1 MPKVYL
7 TDLIKFCFSV
17 GMTLTFLWLIRK
29 TSHPFLIFFTLNFVL
44 FLGLIKVFRSDIFK
58 NLSLIIVGLSLALTV
73 TETGFV
79 LSEVYQSTKNQ
90 PVNAAPP
97 ANEQHTAPDN
107 SDSPNSPPTK
117 TSVSSEKSETTC
129 KSRPDPDLGYRGEK
143 GPLTCRVKNVNN
155 NQVRYDI
162 TYNINENGFRI
173 TPDANS
179 SGESIVFFGG
189 SYTLGEGV
197 KGNETFPYF
206 VSKNLDYKFNIVNM
220 GWHGWGPHQTLRLIE
235 SEILKKA
242 VQGKIH
248 AAVYQTIIWHAARSA
263 GNAQWD
269 KYGPKYI
276 QTHNGEIQY
285 VGPFTNKQ
293 TKYIADVLKKSR
305 LFRWILERPSL
316 ITDEDM
322 EIYIGIIL
330 KTSTLLQ
337 KNFGIP
343 LTILYWD
350 SDADPSQYAGYS
362 NDQVIDMLRDNGLT
376 VLRVSDALDWEDP
389 KMQIG
394 GGCRHPSALAHALN
408 GKMVANFILKNQDTP
423 RLMSED
429 KEG

>member
-1 MPKVYL
+1 MLNFYL
-7 TDLIKFCFSV
+7 TDLMKFCFSA
-17 GMTLTFLWLIRK
+17 GITILSLWLVRK
-29 TSHPFLIFFTLNFVL
+29 SAHPFLIFFVLNFVL
-44 FLGLIKVFRSDIFK
+44 LLGLIKFFRSDAFK
-58 NLSLIIVGLSLALTV
+58 NLSLIIVGLTISLTV
-73 TETGFV
+73 TETSFI
-79 LSEVYQSTKNQ
+79 LSEMYHSTNNQ
-90 PVNAAPP
+90 PINSAPP
-97 ANEQHTAPDN
+97 ANEQPTTPD
-107 SDSPNSPPTK
+107 DSASPSFPPTK
-117 TSVSSEKSETTC
+117 TGIKSGKSESTC
-129 KSRPDPDLGYRGEK
+129 KPRPDPDLGYRGGK
-143 GPLTCRVKNVNN
+143 GPLTCRVKNVSN
-155 NQVRYDI
+155 NQVIYDI

-206 VSKNLDYKFNIVNM
+206 VLKNLDYRFNIVNM
-220 GWHGWGPHQTLRLIE
+220 GWHGWGPHQMLRLIE

-248 AAVYQTIIWHAARSA
+248 AAIYQTVIWHATRSA

-276 QTHNGEIQY
+276 QTHNGEIQS

-293 TKYIADVLKKSR
+293 KYMYFADALKKSR
-305 LFRWILERPSL
+305 LFRWILERPSQ
-316 ITDEDM
+316 ITEEDM
-322 EIYIGIIL
+322 EIYIAIIL
-330 KTSTLLQ
+330 KTSSLLQ

-362 NDQVIDMLRDNGLT
+362 NDRVIDMLRDNGLT
-376 VLRVSDALDWEDP
+376 VLRVSDVLNWEDP
-389 KMQIG
+389 KMKIEG
-394 GGCRHPSALAHALN
+394 DGHPSALAHALN
-408 GKMVANFILKNQDTP
+408 GKMVANFILKNQDSP
-423 RLMSED
+423 RLISED